1 MPTVYPGS
9 IAVKARSH
17 AAEIDCME
25 ARAPARTAWLP
36 PIEARPDGTP
46 LPERRRFLTPL
57 ALAGIAL
64 LVMLV
69 AGIVVLR
76 GPAAATT
83 PATVARKFV
92 DARAGGD
99 AATACRQLTLRARR
113 ELVAE
118 LTGVNPATASARDCE
133 RYVLSSSESSEFTNP
148 ALPEFRGRK
157 MVVSYYPSRE
167 AAMVHA
173 QGLGD
178 DPVLEARAVGGTWKL
193 DYSGTS
199 QPK

>member
-1 MPTVYPGS
+1 MEASSP
-9 IAVKARSH
+9 ARS
-17 AAEIDCME
+17 
-25 ARAPARTAWLP
+25 AWLP

-46 LPERRRFLTPL
+46 LPERRRLLTPL
-57 ALAGIAL
+57 AVAGIAL

-76 GPAAATT
+76 GPAATTT

-118 LTGVNPATASARDCE
+118 LTGVDPASASARDCE
-133 RYVLSSSESSEFTNP
+133 RFVLSSSESSEFTNP

-157 MVVSYYPSRE
+157 MEVSYFPGGR
-167 AAMVHA
+167 AALVQA
-173 QGLGD
+173 EGLGN
-178 DPVLEARAVGGTWKL
+178 DPSLEARAVDGGWKL
-193 DYSGTS
+193 DYSATS